1 MHAVIRGLIS
11 APYQRRALGRAAAEE
26 EALASSRKSGTQWP
40 PIRRTAVGVPTSS
53 PTVLPPPGS
62 NAMDTGRLPLLQE
75 DRRVRSYSTVMT
87 DHPAWTPTD
96 GQALVRAMH
105 PVGGDHA
112 LARTDGR
119 SVVWCC
125 KEAAAA
131 APKPG
136 VFALP
141 ASAAGDVPELT
152 RALGSLG
159 AVARFRNPS
168 LWDAVGTAIIRQV
181 VRAAQAQ
188 VQYRALCAAHGTPVR
203 CGTMTGW
210 LFPSPETVLGL
221 GDTQFAAMGLAFKRG
236 ALRTAAA
243 AFLEHGSAW
252 AAIPA
257 DALVLELLRVRHV
270 GPWTAGAATAD
281 WTNDFGAYPCG
292 DLAVRT
298 WAGRAAP
305 SAAWPADEP
314 GFDRCWRQVAGSHLA
329 DLTLLTLAWGG
340 RHARTS
346 T

>member
-1 MHAVIRGLIS
+1 
-11 APYQRRALGRAAAEE
+11 
-26 EALASSRKSGTQWP
+26 
-40 PIRRTAVGVPTSS
+40 
-53 PTVLPPPGS
+53 
-62 NAMDTGRLPLLQE
+62 MDTGRASLLRE
-75 DRRVRSYSTVMT
+75 DRRMRSYSTVMT
-87 DHPAWTPTD
+87 DHPAWTPD
-96 GQALVRAMH
+96 GGPAFTRAL
-105 PVGGDHA
+105 PLGGGGHA
-112 LARTDGR
+112 LARTDGS
-119 SVVWCC
+119 SVAWCC
-125 KEAAAA
+125 PESAAS
-131 APKPG
+131 APEPG

-141 ASAAGDVPELT
+141 ALAAGDVPELA

-159 AVARFRNPS
+159 TVARFRNPS

-221 GDTQFAAMGLAFKRG
+221 GDTQFAAVGLAFKRG
-236 ALRTAAA
+236 ALRAAAA

-252 AAIPA
+252 AAMPA
-257 DALVLELLRVRHV
+257 DALVLELLRVRRV

-281 WTNDFGAYPCG
+281 WTNDFGAYPYG

-298 WAGRAAP
+298 WAARAAP

-314 GFDRCWRQVAGSHLA
+314 GFHRHWRQVGGPHQA

-340 RHARTS
+340 RYARTS
-346 T
+346 N

>member
-1 MHAVIRGLIS
+1 MRTS
-11 APYQRRALGRAAAEE
+11 AL
-26 EALASSRKSGTQWP
+26 
-40 PIRRTAVGVPTSS
+40 
-53 PTVLPPPGS
+53 TVLPPPGS
-62 NAMDTGRLPLLQE
+62 NAMDTGRLFLLRE

-96 GQALVRAMH
+96 GRAFVRAMRA
-105 PVGGDHA
+105 GDRGHA
-112 LARTDGR
+112 LARTDGS
-119 SVVWCC
+119 SVDWCC
-125 KEAAAA
+125 RDAAAVG
-131 APKPG
+131 PEPDL
-136 VFALP
+136 FFLP
-141 ASAAGDVPELT
+141 ASAAGDVPELA

-159 AVARFRNPS
+159 TVARFRNPS

-221 GDTQFAAMGLAFKRG
+221 GDAQFAAVGLAFKRG
-236 ALRTAAA
+236 ALRAAAA
-243 AFLEHGSAW
+243 AFLQHGNAW
-252 AAIPA
+252 AAMPA
-257 DALVLELLRVRHV
+257 DALVLELLRVRRV

-281 WTNDFGAYPCG
+281 WTNDFAAYPSG

-298 WAGRAAP
+298 WAARAAP

-314 GFDRCWRQVAGSHLA
+314 GFHRHWRQVAGPHLA
-329 DLTLLTLAWGG
+329 DVTLLTLAWGG